1 MSTKSLD
8 LEPSLQHHKPDLEEL
23 DTSASS
29 KSLQTQ
35 LSTQQLHNY
44 ELIGLKLIEDRLLLS
59 ALELYA
65 ELAEAGH
72 EILSLKQFFSNP
84 GNFEKTAKTEVSRLL
99 VRSLSQATLDSL
111 DFAPLSEDG
120 DRTGEER
127 VAVLEFELR
136 KARETITALRENLTF
151 QVEQEN
157 ASNQSETGSNGSN
170 NKCKWDQPSSSQTIA
185 HQSISEPIRAYEQR
199 AINFLVHEYL
209 LTHGYRLTSIT
220 LADENAGQDFENWED
235 VGLNTER
242 PADLLNIFRQVH
254 RSRPGQVLQSSVNA
268 ETQTNEDEALTIS
281 SSSLGKA
288 IDTYS
293 SSTAERDQQSIV
305 GKDGSSQSQKS
316 TPVLKKKLQQDV
328 VYQKLN
334 QFTEAPF
341 KKRSGDGSSETV
353 LLGAKSASEKIN
365 LSQATTGNQ
374 API

>member
-1 MSTKSLD
+1 M
-8 LEPSLQHHKPDLEEL
+8 
-23 DTSASS
+23 
-29 KSLQTQ
+29 
-35 LSTQQLHNY
+35 
-44 ELIGLKLIEDRLLLS
+44 
-59 ALELYA
+59 
-65 ELAEAGH
+65 
-72 EILSLKQFFSNP
+72 
-84 GNFEKTAKTEVSRLL
+84 
-99 VRSLSQATLDSL
+99 
-111 DFAPLSEDG
+111 
-120 DRTGEER
+120 
-127 VAVLEFELR
+127 AVLEFELR

-220 LADENAGQDFENWED
+220 LADENAGQVSILLESFKLLRKLIKLFKSILKDFENWED

-341 KKRSGDGSSETV
+341 KKRSGDGSSDTV